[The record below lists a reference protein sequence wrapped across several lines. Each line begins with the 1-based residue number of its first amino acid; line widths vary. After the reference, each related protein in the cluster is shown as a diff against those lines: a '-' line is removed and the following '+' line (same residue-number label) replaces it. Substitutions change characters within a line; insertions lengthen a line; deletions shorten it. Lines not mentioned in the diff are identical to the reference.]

1 MLLVQYLGF
10 IPSIPGGKE
19 SFVTSSAINNYVR
32 LKIMPAPVKRKYYR
46 VHIAYLIMILTMKQ
60 SISISDVQKIL
71 PADSSEDCV
80 RSVYEAYS
88 EKFRQL
94 ALFFNQQVQSA
105 ATDIRTPSG
114 NEEGAVG
121 AAGHRVR
128 THRRVLQNSGGE
140 ADPPVRRRYG
150 GRSGRRAAPGVTPSP
165 PPPPPRRRRQRSVCA
180 LMQGNPLFYRYHPP
194 QPTPESIRTDMTA
207 LPPGKAMEDKWFVGF
222 YDGDCLIAVMDP
234 ILNYPAA
241 DTAFIGLFMT
251 AHDRQGCGLGSRIL
265 RDCIARLAAAG
276 YHRLRLAV
284 DEGNPQSLAFWTKNG
299 FVLTGEV
306 HPP

>member
-1 MLLVQYLGF
+1 MSYDKDLIIHKLERWDRFITNYHLPDWDFIPDLGLYMDQVVVLLVQYLSF

-121 AAGHRVR
+121 RLVIECG
-128 THRRVLQNSGGE
+128 
-140 ADPPVRRRYG
+140 
-150 GRSGRRAAPGVTPSP
+150 
-165 PPPPPRRRRQRSVCA
+165 
-180 LMQGNPLFYRYHPP
+180 
-194 QPTPESIRTDMTA
+194 
-207 LPPGKAMEDKWFVGF
+207 
-222 YDGDCLIAVMDP
+222 LIAGFSK
-234 ILNYPAA
+234 ILAEKLIRLCDA
-241 DTAFIGLFMT
+241 DTEAV
-251 AHDRQGCGLGSRIL
+251 
-265 RDCIARLAAAG
+265 LAAEQP
-276 YHRLRLAV
+276 H
-284 DEGNPQSLAFWTKNG
+284 E
-299 FVLTGEV
+299 
-306 HPP
+306 